1 MIQLNKFGLCAS
13 QYLGTG
19 RGQCP
24 ITDFGDLK
32 GIGLLRKGTKLTVA
46 TDTLNETTFRALITD
61 GKLHQLV
68 GSFGFEDTTPEN
80 ATEESTDGVMQVVRD
95 GKPMYNMTFKKGY
108 AYNQAVHSLKGFAN
122 WDILFYFTEGIFL
135 ATNFGN
141 TEIKGFN
148 AGMVDADSYK
158 LKSGNVTEFAKI
170 KFQLLDSKEYN
181 ERGSF
186 FTYDELGFDALE
198 IEGVINTNVVLSNLP
213 VALDTELNVLVKDAN
228 NTSIDYTAEFDAV
241 GDWKV
246 LVNGSEVVIATV
258 TIASGIAVLGIPA
271 LASSDVVEVSLNGVA
286 ADLELKYYKSRIN
299 KITVA

>member
-95 GKPMYNMTFKKGY
+95 GKPMYNMTFKRVMRTIRRY
-108 AYNQAVHSLKGFAN
+108 ILLKV
-122 WDILFYFTEGIFL
+122 LRTGIF
-135 ATNFGN
+135 
-141 TEIKGFN
+141 
-148 AGMVDADSYK
+148 Y
-158 LKSGNVTEFAKI
+158 
-170 KFQLLDSKEYN
+170 
-181 ERGSF
+181 
-186 FTYDELGFDALE
+186 
-198 IEGVINTNVVLSNLP
+198 
-213 VALDTELNVLVKDAN
+213 
-228 NTSIDYTAEFDAV
+228 SISQRVYF
-241 GDWKV
+241 
-246 LVNGSEVVIATV
+246 
-258 TIASGIAVLGIPA
+258 
-271 LASSDVVEVSLNGVA
+271 
-286 ADLELKYYKSRIN
+286 
-299 KITVA
+299 